1 MGTLVKYKYLKPVLV
16 YSTRVTA
23 CCFYVVSSSR
33 CSQEWVVFVVC
44 WSRTSDLRWIVWR
57 AAASRASIVLLNQD
71 WAIFPGNIGEQHY
84 TPVLRG
90 VCGGHVST
98 DCFKMKDTFSV
109 GDTFKHTQ
117 NPAGSPKIVFSSVC
131 PKGTAALHLMRT
143 LCGWTGQH
151 RNTGLL
157 HVLMAPQEFACTIFK
172 CIWSL
177 LSLPKASKSLCDRC
191 GVCDDEFI
199 SHRSF

>member
-1 MGTLVKYKYLKPVLV
+1 MWCRPPDAVKNE
-16 YSTRVTA
+16 S
-23 CCFYVVSSSR
+23 
-33 CSQEWVVFVVC
+33 CSWFAGAGHLI
-44 WSRTSDLRWIVWR
+44 SDQAAYQTWIVWR

-172 CIWSL
+172 CI
-177 LSLPKASKSLCDRC
+177 
-191 GVCDDEFI
+191 
-199 SHRSF
+199 